1 MIVII
6 EESDMVKVSFEI
18 QKEELSYYQ
27 DAFITVAQTCLRN
40 ELSASER
47 NSLTLMLNV
56 AQEMVPDPQQDLYH
70 VYDLP
75 K

>member
-6 EESDMVKVSFEI
+6 DQSDMVKVTFEI

-27 DAFITVAQTCLRN
+27 DAFITVSQACLRN

-47 NSLTLMLNV
+47 NSLSLMLNV
-56 AQEMVPDPQQDLYH
+56 AQEMIPEPQQELYH